1 MEPESKAK
9 SFAKKLLQS
18 SVGSLEKSIIKKSRV
33 LYDKYVKSKK
43 IKGNSNIPGQK

>member
-9 SFAKKLLQS
+9 SFAKKLLQF
-18 SVGSLEKSIIKKSRV
+18 SVGSLPGV